1 MTKRI
6 FATLLFIALHSGF
19 YLLFRGHLQG
29 SAFALALYGCT
40 VLSFVIIRTLFFKN
54 RGRKHE

>member
-19 YLLFRGHLQG
+19 YLLFRDFLHG
-29 SAFALALYGCT
+29 SAFSIALYGCT
-40 VLSFVIIRTLFFKN
+40 ALTFVIIRSLFFKN